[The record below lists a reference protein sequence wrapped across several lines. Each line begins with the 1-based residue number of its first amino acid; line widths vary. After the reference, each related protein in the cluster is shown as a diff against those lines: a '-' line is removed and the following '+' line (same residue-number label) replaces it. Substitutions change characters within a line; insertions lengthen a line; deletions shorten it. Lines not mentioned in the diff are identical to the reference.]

1 MELLPRRPPG
11 RIDRKAAAYA
21 AEIKRLRAAGY
32 THEAIRE
39 ALADLG
45 IAVSECAVRREAQRR
60 TPEQPAPTNRPRGS
74 SSAAMSPT
82 REAPNV
88 NKPIVTLTPVAPA
101 PASPAAHLPG
111 QGIAE
116 DFVRDR
122 ITNPLL
128 RKEPSK

>member
-39 ALADLG
+39 ALADVG
-45 IAVSECAVRREAQRR
+45 IAVSECAVRREVRRRGPAQ
-60 TPEQPAPTNRPRGS
+60 PVPASRSR
-74 SSAAMSPT
+74 SSALAATSPT
-82 REAPNV
+82 HEALSGTKPNV
-88 NKPIVTLTPVAPA
+88 TPGAVAPA
-101 PASPAAHLPG
+101 PASPVAALPG
-111 QGIAE
+111 RDIAE
-116 DFVRDR
+116 EFVRDR